1 MLWRWLVDNSFMIY
15 DLSLIMT
22 KIGVFRFL
30 QIQINSTFNDV
41 KVMILREF
49 CAKLSWPSISWRGD
63 TDIEVQSSYASTNPT
78 QASSNMAQQYK
89 DIFNATLFLLS
100 KVWHFLSG
108 IFNQQN
114 MRSNLFVS
122 WESELKVN
130 PKAKTTGSR
139 CLIEEYEEVFLDE
152 DEDDEV
158 ELVVQGR
165 TIVVSE
171 RKLCI
176 HSHYFRTVHC
186 KPRCQS
192 FEPTLQYIYVQAGV
206 QWFRRGW
213 PGDHRTQT

>member
-1 MLWRWLVDNSFMIY
+1 MEWMLVRLWRWLVDSPFMIY

-89 DIFNATLFLLS
+89 DIFNATLLLLS

-108 IFNQQN
+108 TFNHQN

-122 WESELKVN
+122 KSELKVN

-139 CLIEEYEEVFLDE
+139 CLIEEYEEVFCDE

-186 KPRCQS
+186 RD
-192 FEPTLQYIYVQAGV
+192 V
-206 QWFRRGW
+206 
-213 PGDHRTQT
+213 